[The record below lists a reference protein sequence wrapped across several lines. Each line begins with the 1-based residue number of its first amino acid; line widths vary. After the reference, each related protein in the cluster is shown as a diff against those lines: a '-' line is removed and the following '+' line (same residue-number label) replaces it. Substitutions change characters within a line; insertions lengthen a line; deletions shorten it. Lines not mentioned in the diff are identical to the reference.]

1 MAVVVYQGTVVLGM
15 LPGGNAKLP
24 DISYSGVVR
33 ARVARP
39 KNRRK
44 TMFWGKQQ
52 QKRVKDKNKTNERDL
67 PPKKTLDTQCSEV

>member
-39 KNRRK
+39 ETAAKPCFGGNNNKRGQK
-44 TMFWGKQQ
+44 IKAKQIREIFH
-52 QKRVKDKNKTNERDL
+52 QKKH
-67 PPKKTLDTQCSEV
+67 